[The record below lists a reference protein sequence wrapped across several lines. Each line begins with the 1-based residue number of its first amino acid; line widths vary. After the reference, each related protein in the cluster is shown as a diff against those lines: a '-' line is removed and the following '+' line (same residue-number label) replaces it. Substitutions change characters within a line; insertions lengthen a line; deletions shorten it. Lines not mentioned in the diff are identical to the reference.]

1 MFTTTSG
8 MGRECLRYR
17 SRLAELISIKKG
29 EQYAKTMSWI
39 RSKISFAS
47 LRSALICLRGSR
59 AKRRAQ
65 YHDINNADI
74 EIENAEGA
82 I

>member
-1 MFTTTSG
+1 MHH
-8 MGRECLRYR
+8 RYR
-17 SRLAELISIKKG
+17 SRLAELIFIKKG

-47 LRSALICLRGSR
+47 LRSALICLRGSK

-65 YHDINNADI
+65 YDINNADI